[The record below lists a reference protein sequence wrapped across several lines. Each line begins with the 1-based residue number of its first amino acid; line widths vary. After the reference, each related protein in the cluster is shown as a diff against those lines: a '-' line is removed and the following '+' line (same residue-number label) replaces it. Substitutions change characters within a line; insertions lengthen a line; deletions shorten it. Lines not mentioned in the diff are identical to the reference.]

1 MSRLLLVTGGT
12 GFLGRSIVEDLVRS
26 GRWPAKDVRL
36 LVRPTSI
43 CDWAREMGCDLVV
56 GDVRDPAS
64 LEGFVERDAIL
75 LHCAGYVGT
84 NQELLWRVNVLGT
97 QYVVDVAVRR
107 GVSRFVHM
115 SSIAVISGNTELPLR
130 EDMPLKASMPYG
142 QSKLEAEVIVRG
154 AIKRGLSGVILRPA
168 MVYGPG
174 EPHLLGRLC
183 SFLRRF
189 KVLLG
194 RMDNPWHLCGI
205 STLNEVIYSALIRDD
220 VLGRT
225 FNVADEEVL
234 TAREIF
240 LAIAGT
246 MGVELREV
254 PEGLVR
260 IFSLLP
266 YLGKVVRFLKK
277 ARVYDTSGMRSIGFR
292 QKVPV
297 REGLKEAVLS
307 LMQTPARR

>member
-1 MSRLLLVTGGT
+1 MSRRLLVTGGT
-12 GFLGRSIVEDLVRS
+12 GFLGRSVVEYLVKT
-26 GRWPAKDVRL
+26 GKWPAEDVRL
-36 LVRPTSI
+36 LVRPTSTY
-43 CDWAREMGCDLVV
+43 DWARELGCDLAI

-64 LEGFVERDAIL
+64 LEEFVEKDAIL

-97 QYVVDVAVRR
+97 QYVVDVAMRK

-154 AIKRGLSGVILRPA
+154 AMKRGLNGVILRPA

-183 SFLRRF
+183 AFLRRF
-189 KVLLG
+189 RALLG

-205 STLNEVIYSALIRDD
+205 DTLNEVVYSVLIRDD
-220 VLGRT
+220 ALGRV

-240 LAIAGT
+240 LTIADA
-246 MGVELREV
+246 MAVELREV

-260 IFSLLP
+260 ILSHLP
-266 YLGKVVRFLKK
+266 YIGGVVRFLRK
-277 ARVYDTSGMRSIGFR
+277 ARLYDTSGIRSIGFR

-297 REGLKEAVLS
+297 REGLKKAVLS
-307 LMQTPARR
+307 LMQTPAER